1 MWIFTVMSD
10 TIIHLVLAAGVIGLI
25 AGFVLGFIP
34 VIGKYKLP
42 IQIISILLFALGV
55 YLEGGLANDK
65 EWQAK
70 VKEAEAKAARAEAEA
85 AKKNTELQAA
95 LNDKGKVIKEKGD
108 TIIKYVDRYHDRE
121 IIKEIPG
128 PERVRI
134 EKVIEYIENCPI
146 PPELVNIHND
156 AARLNKG
163 KEVKK

>member
-1 MWIFTVMSD
+1 MSD
-10 TIIHLVLAAGVIGLI
+10 TLIHLVLVTGVIGLV

-34 VIGKYKLP
+34 IIGKYKLP

-70 VKEAEAKAARAEAEA
+70 VKEAEAKVARAEAEA

-95 LNDKGKVIKEKGD
+95 LNDKGKVIKEKGS
-108 TIIKYVDRYHDRE
+108 TIIKYVDRYRDKE
-121 IIKEIPG
+121 VIKEIPG
-128 PERVRI
+128 PERIKI

>member
-34 VIGKYKLP
+34 IIGKYKLP

-108 TIIKYVDRYHDRE
+108 TIIKYVDRYRDRE